1 MNQFKV
7 SALKYRPISFDEVVG
22 QDIITTT
29 LNKAIENN
37 QLAKSLLFCGPRGVG
52 KTTCARIL
60 AKKINNFNSS
70 NNNNHSYNIFELDAA
85 SNNSVEDI
93 RNLTEQVRVPPQIGN
108 FKVFIIDEAHM
119 LTTSAFN
126 AFLKTLEEPPSHAIF
141 ILATTEKN
149 KIIPTILSRCQIYD
163 FKRIKIK
170 DIVMV
175 LESVSKKQNISFEVD
190 ALNLIAEKADGAL
203 RDALTLFD
211 QLLISCT
218 NNLTLENVSKNLN
231 VISNNIYFDLT
242 DEILKK
248 NIPGILI
255 KIENIVELGYDLY
268 DLISGMNNHFRN
280 LLLCSE
286 TDTDSLFEF
295 SESFKDK
302 YSNYSS
308 KIKSNMFL
316 DSLDILTESELNYNK
331 TKNKRILVELT
342 FMKLTS
348 LDYSEKKPSNKK
360 KKIIPTSFY
369 KNFDPNKIDIM
380 NSKNVNQ
387 DFLSETRDYFEK
399 KNTEKQTFEKKRF
412 SKFSLSSV
420 FEKNDISIKNLNSE
434 SVSKIN
440 HEFSSSDLQKSWKK
454 LIKEK
459 SKLGEK
465 NIASILRLGKP
476 LLKGN
481 NLIKFEVP
489 SESIKNELDNIKSDL
504 LFFLTNELKNEKIK
518 IDFILNE
525 KIIIKKAYT
534 FEEKYKKLYEINPK
548 IDKLK
553 KEFGLD

>member
-348 LDYSEKKPSNKK
+348 LDYSEKK

-380 NSKNVNQ
+380 NSKNINQ
-387 DFLSETRDYFEK
+387 DFLSETSDYFEK

-518 IDFILNE
+518 IDFKLNE

>member
-295 SESFKDK
+295 SESLKDK

-348 LDYSEKKPSNKK
+348 LDYSEKK

-434 SVSKIN
+434 SISKIN

-504 LFFLTNELKNEKIK
+504 LFFFTNELKNEKIK
-518 IDFILNE
+518 IDFKLNE

>member
-348 LDYSEKKPSNKK
+348 LDYSEKK

-440 HEFSSSDLQKSWKK
+440 HEFSSSDLQKSWEK

-465 NIASILRLGKP
+465 NIASILRLGQP

-504 LFFLTNELKNEKIK
+504 LFFFTNELKNEKIK
-518 IDFILNE
+518 IDFKLNE

>member
-37 QLAKSLLFCGPRGVG
+37 QLAQSLLFCGPRGVG

-348 LDYSEKKPSNKK
+348 LDYLEKK

-504 LFFLTNELKNEKIK
+504 LFFFTNELKNEKIK
-518 IDFILNE
+518 IDFKLNE

>member
-70 NNNNHSYNIFELDAA
+70 NNNHSYNIFELDAA

-342 FMKLTS
+342 FMKLAS
-348 LDYSEKKPSNKK
+348 LDYSEKK
-360 KKIIPTSFY
+360 KKIIPTSYY

-387 DFLSETRDYFEK
+387 DFLSETHDYFEK

-489 SESIKNELDNIKSDL
+489 SESIKNQLDNIKSDL

-518 IDFILNE
+518 IDFKLNE

>member
-22 QDIITTT
+22 QDVITTT
-29 LNKAIENN
+29 LNKAIEKD
-37 QLAKSLLFCGPRGVG
+37 QLAQSLIFCGPRGVG

-70 NNNNHSYNIFELDAA
+70 NTNNHSYNIFELDAA

-170 DIVMV
+170 DIVTV
-175 LESVSKKQNISFEVD
+175 LESVSKKQNISFEVE

-211 QLLISCT
+211 QLLISCS
-218 NNLTLENVSKNLN
+218 NNLILENVSKNLN
-231 VISNNIYFDLT
+231 VISNNIYFDIT

-268 DLISGMNNHFRN
+268 DLICGMNNHFRN

-286 TDTDSLFEF
+286 TNTDSLFEL
-295 SESFKDK
+295 SESYKDK

-308 KIKSNMFL
+308 KIETNILL
-316 DSLDILTESELNYNK
+316 DSLDILTESELSYNK

-348 LDYSEKKPSNKK
+348 LDYKEKK

-369 KNFDPNKIDIM
+369 KNFDPNKIDII

-387 DFLSETRDYFEK
+387 DFLSETSDYFEK
-399 KNTEKQTFEKKRF
+399 KNTKKQTFEKKRF

-420 FEKNDISIKNLNSE
+420 FEKNNISIKILNSE

-440 HEFSSSDLQKSWKK
+440 YEFSSSDLQKSWKK

-459 SKLGEK
+459 SNLGEK
-465 NIASILRLGKP
+465 NIASILRLSKP
-476 LLKGN
+476 MLETN

-489 SESIKNELDNIKSDL
+489 SESIKNELDKIKSDL
-504 LFFLTNELKNEKIK
+504 LFFFTNELKNEKIK
-518 IDFILNE
+518 IDFKLNE

>member
-7 SALKYRPISFDEVVG
+7 SALKFRPISFDEVVG

-29 LNKAIENN
+29 LNKAIKTN
-37 QLAKSLLFCGPRGVG
+37 QLAQSLLFCGPRGVG

-170 DIVMV
+170 DIVIV

-286 TDTDSLFEF
+286 TDTDSLFEL

-348 LDYSEKKPSNKK
+348 LDYLEKK

-369 KNFDPNKIDIM
+369 KNFDPNKIDII
-380 NSKNVNQ
+380 NSKNVNR
-387 DFLSETRDYFEK
+387 DFSETRVYFEK

-459 SKLGEK
+459 LKLGEK
-465 NIASILRLGKP
+465 NIASVLRLGKP
-476 LLKGN
+476 LLKGD

-504 LFFLTNELKNEKIK
+504 LFFFKNELKNEKIK
-518 IDFILNE
+518 IDFKLNE

>member
-37 QLAKSLLFCGPRGVG
+37 QLAQALLFCGPRGVG

-170 DIVMV
+170 DIVIV

-348 LDYSEKKPSNKK
+348 LDYSEKK
-360 KKIIPTSFY
+360 KIIPTSFY

-440 HEFSSSDLQKSWKK
+440 HEFSSSDLQKSWEK

-504 LFFLTNELKNEKIK
+504 LFFFTNELKNEKIK
-518 IDFILNE
+518 IDFKLNE

>member
-331 TKNKRILVELT
+331 TKNNRILVELT
-342 FMKLTS
+342 FIKLTS
-348 LDYSEKKPSNKK
+348 LDYSEKK

-481 NLIKFEVP
+481 NLIQFEVP

-504 LFFLTNELKNEKIK
+504 LFFFTNELKNEKIK
-518 IDFILNE
+518 IDFKLNE

>member
-37 QLAKSLLFCGPRGVG
+37 QLAQSLLFCGPRGVG

-170 DIVMV
+170 DIVIV
-175 LESVSKKQNISFEVD
+175 LESVSKKQNISFEED

-218 NNLTLENVSKNLN
+218 KNLTLENVSKNLN

-348 LDYSEKKPSNKK
+348 LDYSEKK

-387 DFLSETRDYFEK
+387 DFLSETRDFFEK
-399 KNTEKQTFEKKRF
+399 KNIEKQTFEKKRF

-465 NIASILRLGKP
+465 NIASILRLGQP

>member
-7 SALKYRPISFDEVVG
+7 SALKYRPNSFEEVIG
-22 QDIITTT
+22 QDLITKT
-29 LNKAIENN
+29 LKKAVEKN
-37 QLAKSLLFCGPRGVG
+37 QLAQSFLFCGPRGVG

-60 AKKINNFNSS
+60 AKKINNFSSS
-70 NNNNHSYNIFELDAA
+70 NSNNHSYNIFELDAA

-119 LTTSAFN
+119 LSTSAFN

-163 FKRIKIK
+163 FNRIKIK
-170 DIVMV
+170 DIVIV
-175 LESVSKKQNISFEVD
+175 LESVSKKQNISFEFE
-190 ALNLIAEKADGAL
+190 ALNLIAVKADGAI
-203 RDALTLFD
+203 RDALSLFD
-211 QLLISCT
+211 QLIVSCA
-218 NNLTLENVSKNLN
+218 NKLTLEKVSKNLN
-231 VISNNIYFDLT
+231 VISSNIYFDLT

-255 KIENIVELGYDLY
+255 KIENIVESGYDMY

-286 TDTDSLFEF
+286 TDTDSLFEL
-295 SESFKDK
+295 SESFKEK

-308 KIKSNMFL
+308 KIEIRVL
-316 DSLDILTESELNYNK
+316 LHSLDILTESELNYNK

-348 LDYSEKKPSNKK
+348 LDYLEKK

-369 KNFDPNKIDIM
+369 KNFNPSKIDII
-380 NSKNVNQ
+380 NLKNINKN
-387 DFLSETRDYFEK
+387 FPSEINNHIEK
-399 KNTEKQTFEKKRF
+399 KFTKKQASEKKRF

-420 FEKNDISIKNLNSE
+420 FEKNEIIIKDLDSE
-434 SVSKIN
+434 KSLKIN
-440 HEFSSSDLQKSWKK
+440 HKFSSSELEKSWNK
-454 LIKEK
+454 LIQV
-459 SKLGEK
+459 KLKIGEK
-465 NIASILRLGKP
+465 NIASVLRLSKP
-476 LLKGN
+476 ELKLN

-504 LFFLTNELKNEKIK
+504 LFFLKNELKNEEINIVFK
-518 IDFILNE
+518 LNE
-525 KIIIKKAYT
+525 KIITKKAYT

>member
-295 SESFKDK
+295 SESLKDK

-316 DSLDILTESELNYNK
+316 DSLDILTESELNFNK

-348 LDYSEKKPSNKK
+348 LDYSEKK
-360 KKIIPTSFY
+360 KIIPTSFY

-380 NSKNVNQ
+380 NSNNVNQ

-399 KNTEKQTFEKKRF
+399 KNTEKKTFEKKRF

-434 SVSKIN
+434 SISKIN

-504 LFFLTNELKNEKIK
+504 LFFFTNELKNEKIK
-518 IDFILNE
+518 IDFKLNE

>member
-70 NNNNHSYNIFELDAA
+70 NNNHSYNIFELDAA

-342 FMKLTS
+342 FMKLAS
-348 LDYSEKKPSNKK
+348 LDYSEKK
-360 KKIIPTSFY
+360 KKIIPTSYY

-387 DFLSETRDYFEK
+387 DFLSETHDYFEK

-420 FEKNDISIKNLNSE
+420 FEKNDIKIKNLNSE

-504 LFFLTNELKNEKIK
+504 LFFFTNELKNEKIK
-518 IDFILNE
+518 IDFKLNE

>member
-175 LESVSKKQNISFEVD
+175 LESVSKKQNISFEVE

-211 QLLISCT
+211 QLLISCS
-218 NNLTLENVSKNLN
+218 NNLILENVSKNLN
-231 VISNNIYFDLT
+231 VISNNIYFDIT

-286 TDTDSLFEF
+286 TDTNSLFEF

-348 LDYSEKKPSNKK
+348 LDYSEKK

-459 SKLGEK
+459 LKLGEK
-465 NIASILRLGKP
+465 NIASVLRLGKP
-476 LLKGN
+476 LLKGD

-504 LFFLTNELKNEKIK
+504 LFFFKNELKNEKIK
-518 IDFILNE
+518 IDFKLNE

>member
-70 NNNNHSYNIFELDAA
+70 DNNNHSYNIFELDAA

-348 LDYSEKKPSNKK
+348 LDYSEKK

-369 KNFDPNKIDIM
+369 KNFDPNKIDLM

-481 NLIKFEVP
+481 NLIQFEVP

-504 LFFLTNELKNEKIK
+504 LFFFTNELKNEKIK
-518 IDFILNE
+518 IDFKLNE

>member
-170 DIVMV
+170 DIVIV
-175 LESVSKKQNISFEVD
+175 LESVSKKQNISFEDD

-348 LDYSEKKPSNKK
+348 LDYSEKK
-360 KKIIPTSFY
+360 KIIPTSFY

-504 LFFLTNELKNEKIK
+504 LFFFTNELKNEKIK
-518 IDFILNE
+518 IDFKLNE

>member
-295 SESFKDK
+295 SESLKDK

-316 DSLDILTESELNYNK
+316 DSLDILTESELNFNK

-348 LDYSEKKPSNKK
+348 LDYSEKK

-380 NSKNVNQ
+380 NSNNVNQ

-399 KNTEKQTFEKKRF
+399 KNTEKKTFEKKRF

-420 FEKNDISIKNLNSE
+420 FEKNDTSIKNLNSE

-504 LFFLTNELKNEKIK
+504 LFFFTNELKNEKIK
-518 IDFILNE
+518 IDFKLNE

>member
-348 LDYSEKKPSNKK
+348 LDYSEKK
-360 KKIIPTSFY
+360 KIIPTSFY

-420 FEKNDISIKNLNSE
+420 FEKNDTSIKNLNSE

-440 HEFSSSDLQKSWKK
+440 HEFSSSDLQKSWEK

-504 LFFLTNELKNEKIK
+504 LFFFTNELKNEKIK
-518 IDFILNE
+518 IDFKLNE

>member
-348 LDYSEKKPSNKK
+348 LDYSEKK

-387 DFLSETRDYFEK
+387 DFLSETRDFFEK
-399 KNTEKQTFEKKRF
+399 KNTKKQTFEKKRF

-504 LFFLTNELKNEKIK
+504 LFFFTNELKNEKIK
-518 IDFILNE
+518 IDFKLNE

>member
-70 NNNNHSYNIFELDAA
+70 NNNHSYNIFELDAA

-342 FMKLTS
+342 FMKLAS
-348 LDYSEKKPSNKK
+348 LDYSEKK
-360 KKIIPTSFY
+360 KKIIPTSYY

-387 DFLSETRDYFEK
+387 DFLSETHDYFEK

-481 NLIKFEVP
+481 SLIKFEVP

-504 LFFLTNELKNEKIK
+504 LFFFTNELKNEKIK
-518 IDFILNE
+518 IDFKLNE

>member
-170 DIVMV
+170 DIVIV

-348 LDYSEKKPSNKK
+348 LDYSEKK

-440 HEFSSSDLQKSWKK
+440 HEFSSSDLQKSWEK

-504 LFFLTNELKNEKIK
+504 LFFFTNELKNEKIK
-518 IDFILNE
+518 IDFKLNE

>member
-170 DIVMV
+170 DIVIV
-175 LESVSKKQNISFEVD
+175 LESVSKKQNISFEDD

-348 LDYSEKKPSNKK
+348 LDYSEKK

-440 HEFSSSDLQKSWKK
+440 HEFSSSDLQKSWEK

-504 LFFLTNELKNEKIK
+504 LFFFTNELKNEKIK
-518 IDFILNE
+518 IDFKLNE

>member
-308 KIKSNMFL
+308 KVKSNMFL

-348 LDYSEKKPSNKK
+348 LDYLEKK

-380 NSKNVNQ
+380 NSKNINQ
-387 DFLSETRDYFEK
+387 DFLSETSDYFEK

-440 HEFSSSDLQKSWKK
+440 HKFSSYDLQKSWKK

-504 LFFLTNELKNEKIK
+504 LFFFTNELKNEKIK
-518 IDFILNE
+518 IDFKLNE

>member
-149 KIIPTILSRCQIYD
+149 KIIPTILSRCQIYN

-348 LDYSEKKPSNKK
+348 LDYSEKK

-459 SKLGEK
+459 TKLGEK

-504 LFFLTNELKNEKIK
+504 LFFFTNELKNEKIK
-518 IDFILNE
+518 IDFKLNE

>member
-37 QLAKSLLFCGPRGVG
+37 QLAQSLLFCGPRGVG

-170 DIVMV
+170 DIVIV

-308 KIKSNMFL
+308 KIKSNIFL

-348 LDYSEKKPSNKK
+348 LDYSEKK

-504 LFFLTNELKNEKIK
+504 LFFFTNELKNEKIK
-518 IDFILNE
+518 IDFKLNE

>member
-37 QLAKSLLFCGPRGVG
+37 QLAQSLLFCGPRGVG

-348 LDYSEKKPSNKK
+348 LDYSEKK

-399 KNTEKQTFEKKRF
+399 KNTEKKTFEKKRF

-440 HEFSSSDLQKSWKK
+440 HEFSSSDLQKSWEK

-504 LFFLTNELKNEKIK
+504 LFFFTNELKNEKIK
-518 IDFILNE
+518 IDFKLNE

>member
-1 MNQFKV
+1 MNQYKV

-37 QLAKSLLFCGPRGVG
+37 QLAQALLFCGPRGVG

-170 DIVMV
+170 DIVIV

-348 LDYSEKKPSNKK
+348 LDYSEKK

-440 HEFSSSDLQKSWKK
+440 HEFSSSDLQKSWEK

-504 LFFLTNELKNEKIK
+504 LFFFTNELKNEKIK
-518 IDFILNE
+518 IDFKLNE

>member
-7 SALKYRPISFDEVVG
+7 SALKYRPISFNEVVG
-22 QDIITTT
+22 QDIITRT
-29 LNKAIENN
+29 LKKAIEND
-37 QLAKSLLFCGPRGVG
+37 QLAQSLLFCGPRGVG

-70 NNNNHSYNIFELDAA
+70 NSNNHSYNIFELDAA
-85 SNNSVEDI
+85 SNNSVDDI

-170 DIVMV
+170 DIVKV
-175 LESVSKKQNISFEVD
+175 LESVSNKQNISFEVE
-190 ALNLIAEKADGAL
+190 ALNLIAEKADGAI
-203 RDALTLFD
+203 RDALSLFD
-211 QLLISCT
+211 QLAISCA
-218 NNLTLENVSKNLN
+218 NNLNLENISKSLN
-231 VISNNIYFDLT
+231 VINNSLYFDLT

-248 NIPGILI
+248 NISGVLI
-255 KIENIVELGYDLY
+255 KIENIIESGYDLY
-268 DLISGMNNHFRN
+268 DLITGMNNHYRN

-286 TDTDSLFEF
+286 TDSDFLFEL
-295 SESFKDK
+295 SESFKEK

-308 KIKSNMFL
+308 KIETNTLL

-348 LDYSEKKPSNKK
+348 VDYLQKK
-360 KKIIPTSFY
+360 KKIIPTSFF
-369 KNFDPNKIDIM
+369 KNFDPNKIDTI
-380 NSKNVNQ
+380 NSEKINKA
-387 DFLSETRDYFEK
+387 LISETNDYFEK
-399 KNTEKQTFEKKRF
+399 KNIEKPTFEKKRF

-420 FEKNDISIKNLNSE
+420 FEKDDLPIKDLNFSRI
-434 SVSKIN
+434 SKIN
-440 HEFSSSDLQKSWKK
+440 IKFSSSDLQKSWNK
-454 LIKEK
+454 LIKKK
-459 SKLGEK
+459 SKIGEK
-465 NIASILRLGKP
+465 NIASILRLGMP
-476 LLKGN
+476 LLESD
-481 NLIKFEVP
+481 NLIIFEVP
-489 SESIKNELDNIKSDL
+489 SESIKNELNAVKSDL
-504 LFFLTNELKNEKIK
+504 LFFLKNDLKNEKIK
-518 IDFILNE
+518 IDFKLNE
-525 KIIIKKAYT
+525 KIITKKAYT
-534 FEEKYKKLYEINPK
+534 FEEKYKKLFEINPK
-548 IDKLK
+548 IENLK

>member
-37 QLAKSLLFCGPRGVG
+37 QLAQSLLFCGPRGVG

-170 DIVMV
+170 DIVIV
-175 LESVSKKQNISFEVD
+175 LESVSKKQNISFEED

-218 NNLTLENVSKNLN
+218 KNLTLENVSKNLN

-348 LDYSEKKPSNKK
+348 LDYKEKK

-369 KNFDPNKIDIM
+369 KNFDPNKIDII

-387 DFLSETRDYFEK
+387 DFLSETSDYFEK
-399 KNTEKQTFEKKRF
+399 KNTKKQTFEKKRF

-465 NIASILRLGKP
+465 NIASILRLGQP

>member
-175 LESVSKKQNISFEVD
+175 LESVSKKQNISYEVD

-348 LDYSEKKPSNKK
+348 LDYSEKK

-440 HEFSSSDLQKSWKK
+440 HEFSSSDLQKSWEK

-504 LFFLTNELKNEKIK
+504 LFFFTNELKNEKIK
-518 IDFILNE
+518 IDFKLNE

>member
-286 TDTDSLFEF
+286 TDTDSLFEL

-348 LDYSEKKPSNKK
+348 LDYSEKK

-387 DFLSETRDYFEK
+387 DFLSETRDFFEK
-399 KNTEKQTFEKKRF
+399 KNTKKQTFEKKRF

-459 SKLGEK
+459 TKLGEK

-504 LFFLTNELKNEKIK
+504 LFFFTNELKNEKIK
-518 IDFILNE
+518 IDFKLNE

>member
-119 LTTSAFN
+119 LSTSAFN

-308 KIKSNMFL
+308 KVKSNMFL

-348 LDYSEKKPSNKK
+348 LDYLEKK

-380 NSKNVNQ
+380 NSKNINQ
-387 DFLSETRDYFEK
+387 DFLSETSDYFEK

-440 HEFSSSDLQKSWKK
+440 HKFSSYDLQKSWKK

-504 LFFLTNELKNEKIK
+504 LFFFTNELKNEKIK
-518 IDFILNE
+518 IDFKLNE

>member
-70 NNNNHSYNIFELDAA
+70 NNNHSYNIFELDAA

-348 LDYSEKKPSNKK
+348 LDYSEKK

-504 LFFLTNELKNEKIK
+504 LFFFTNELKNEKIK
-518 IDFILNE
+518 IDFKLNE

>member
-29 LNKAIENN
+29 LNKAIEND
-37 QLAKSLLFCGPRGVG
+37 QLAQSLLFCGPRGVG

-93 RNLTEQVRVPPQIGN
+93 RNLTEQVRVPPQIGD

-170 DIVMV
+170 DIVKV
-175 LESVSKKQNISFEVD
+175 LESVSKKQNISFEVE

-211 QLLISCT
+211 QLLISCS
-218 NNLTLENVSKNLN
+218 NNLILENVSKNLN
-231 VISNNIYFDLT
+231 VISNNIYFDIT

-268 DLISGMNNHFRN
+268 DLICGMNNHFRN

-286 TDTDSLFEF
+286 TNTDSLFEL
-295 SESFKDK
+295 SESYKDK

-308 KIKSNMFL
+308 KIETNILL
-316 DSLDILTESELNYNK
+316 DSLDILTESELSYNK

-348 LDYSEKKPSNKK
+348 LDYTEKK

-369 KNFDPNKIDIM
+369 KNFDPNKIDII

-387 DFLSETRDYFEK
+387 DFLSETSHYFEK
-399 KNTEKQTFEKKRF
+399 KNTTKQTFEKKRF

-440 HEFSSSDLQKSWKK
+440 YEFSGSDLQKSWKK
-454 LIKEK
+454 IIKEK
-459 SKLGEK
+459 SNLGEK
-465 NIASILRLGKP
+465 NIASILRLSKP
-476 LLKGN
+476 MLETN

-504 LFFLTNELKNEKIK
+504 LFFFTNELKNEKIK
-518 IDFILNE
+518 IDFKLNE

>member
-348 LDYSEKKPSNKK
+348 LDYLEKK

-440 HEFSSSDLQKSWKK
+440 HKFSSSDLQKSWKK
-454 LIKEK
+454 LIEEK

-504 LFFLTNELKNEKIK
+504 LFFFTNELKNEKIK
-518 IDFILNE
+518 IDFKLNE